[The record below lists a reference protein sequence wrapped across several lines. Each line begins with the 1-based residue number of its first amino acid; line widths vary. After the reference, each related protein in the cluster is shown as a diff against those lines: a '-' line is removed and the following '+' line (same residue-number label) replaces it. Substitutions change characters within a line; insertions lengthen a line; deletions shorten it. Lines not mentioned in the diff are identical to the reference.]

1 MSCVGLEAKRMSK
14 TIVVKETELFNEE
27 TNRFITVKETELVL
41 EHSLLSVS
49 KWEAKWKKPF
59 LVEHALDT
67 TEKILDYI
75 RCMTITP
82 QKPDPNVYLC
92 LSEDNIKD
100 IVDYIND
107 PMTATWFKEDKKK
120 KQNKEILT
128 SEVIYWQ
135 MIALQIPI
143 EFQKWH
149 LNRLTTLIRVCN
161 AKNNPEKMSKKD
173 IAAEN
178 AAINAQRLAK
188 MKAGRIKK

>member
-1 MSCVGLEAKRMSK
+1 MSK
-14 TIVVKETELFNEE
+14 TITIKQTELFDE
-27 TNRFITVKETELVL
+27 TTSRFITVKETELVL
-41 EHSLLSVS
+41 EHSLLSIS

-59 LVEHALDT
+59 LVEGAMDT
-67 TEKILDYI
+67 NEKVIDYI
-75 RCMTITP
+75 KCMTITP
-82 QKPDPNVYLC
+82 QKPDPNVWLC
-92 LSEDNIKD
+92 LSEQNLKE

-120 KQNKEILT
+120 KVNKEIMT
-128 SEVIYWQ
+128 SEVIYWE

-149 LNRLTTLIRVCN
+149 LNRLMTLIRVCN

-188 MKAGRIKK
+188 MKAGRRLKR

>member
-1 MSCVGLEAKRMSK
+1 MSK
-14 TIVVKETELFNEE
+14 TITIKQTELFDEI
-27 TNRFITVKETELVL
+27 TSRFITVKETELVL
-41 EHSLLSVS
+41 EHSLLSIS

-59 LVEHALDT
+59 LVEGAMDT
-67 TEKILDYI
+67 NEKVIDYI
-75 RCMTITP
+75 KCMTITP
-82 QKPDPNVYLC
+82 QKPDPNVWLC
-92 LSEDNIKD
+92 LSEQNLKE

-120 KQNKEILT
+120 KVNKEIMT
-128 SEVIYWQ
+128 SEVIYWE

-149 LNRLTTLIRVCN
+149 LNRLMTLIRVCN

-188 MKAGRIKK
+188 MKAGRRLKR

>member
-1 MSCVGLEAKRMSK
+1 MSI
-14 TIVVKETELFNEE
+14 TIKIKPTELFDE
-27 TNRFITVKETELVL
+27 TNNRFITVKETALVL

-59 LVEHALDT
+59 LVKGSLDS

-82 QKPDPNVYLC
+82 QNPDPNLYLC
-92 LSEDNIKD
+92 LTTKD
-100 IVDYIND
+100 VEEITEYIND
-107 PMTATWFKEDKKK
+107 PMTATWFKEDKKGK
-120 KQNKEILT
+120 ASREIFT

-135 MIALQIPI
+135 MISLGIPI

-188 MKAGRIKK
+188 MKVGRVKK

>member
-1 MSCVGLEAKRMSK
+1 MSK
-14 TIVVKETELFNEE
+14 TIKINQTELFDEKNK
-27 TNRFITVKETELVL
+27 RFITVKETELVL

-59 LVEHALDT
+59 LVDHALDT
-67 TEKILDYI
+67 DEKVLDYI

-92 LSEDNIKD
+92 LTEKNVRD

-120 KQNKEILT
+120 KSMNKEIIT
-128 SEVIYWQ
+128 SEVLYWQ
-135 MIALQIPI
+135 MIALNIPI

-188 MKAGRIKK
+188 MKAGRLKR

>member
-1 MSCVGLEAKRMSK
+1 MSK
-14 TIVVKETELFNEE
+14 TILIPKTDLFDEENSRFIPVKETEL
-27 TNRFITVKETELVL
+27 IL

-59 LVEHALDT
+59 LIEGSLDT
-67 TEKILDYI
+67 TEKTLDYI
-75 RCMTITP
+75 KCMTITP

-92 LSEDNIKD
+92 LTEKNIQE

-107 PMTATWFKEDKKK
+107 PMTATWFREENDKKK
-120 KQNKEILT
+120 KLNKEILT

-135 MIALQIPI
+135 MITLGIPI

-178 AAINAQRLAK
+178 ARINAQRLAK
-188 MKAGRIKK
+188 MKAGRKK

>member
-1 MSCVGLEAKRMSK
+1 MSK
-14 TIVVKETELFNEE
+14 TITIKQTELFDE
-27 TNRFITVKETELVL
+27 TTRRFITVKETELVL
-41 EHSLLSVS
+41 EHSLLSIS

-59 LVEHALDT
+59 LVEGAMDT
-67 TEKILDYI
+67 NEKVIDYI
-75 RCMTITP
+75 KCMTITP
-82 QKPDPNVYLC
+82 QKPDPNVWLC
-92 LSEDNIKD
+92 LSEQNLKE

-120 KQNKEILT
+120 KVNKEIMT
-128 SEVIYWQ
+128 SEVIYWE

-149 LNRLTTLIRVCN
+149 LNRLMTLIRVCN

-188 MKAGRIKK
+188 MKAGRRLKR